1 MLTFI
6 PTQLL
11 TSTASQ
17 PAFAEVRLEPGPPT
31 SKGRLGSTIRGSVES
46 QTVQNM
52 STGPAFLARST
63 VQTSRK
69 VHSLPIHPPH

>member
-11 TSTASQ
+11 ASTASQ
-17 PAFAEVRLEPGPPT
+17 PAFADVRLESGPPT
-31 SKGRLGSTIRGSVES
+31 STGQFSSTIRGSVEW

-52 STGPAFLARST
+52 SAHPAFLARST

-69 VHSLPIHPPH
+69 VHSLPIHPPR